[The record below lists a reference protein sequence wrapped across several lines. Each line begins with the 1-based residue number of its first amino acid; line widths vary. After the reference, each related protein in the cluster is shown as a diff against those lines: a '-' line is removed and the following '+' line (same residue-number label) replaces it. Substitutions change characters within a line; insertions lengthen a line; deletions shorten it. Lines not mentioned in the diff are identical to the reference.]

1 MTEEEARPKIKLKLL
16 TGKLTKAT
24 KIGGKKKVLKQSGE
38 VIILDDSPVKTVK
51 REDVVVSNAAPATVD
66 QQKQPEDNVAAAVD
80 EGWVANLLNLYSG
93 ANLLKETAVDAPPTA
108 TPAPILCTQQPPQP
122 IRNEVLKALDDLE
135 F

>member
-1 MTEEEARPKIKLKLL
+1 MKLL

-24 KIGGKKKVLKQSGE
+24 KIGGKKKVLKQTGE

-51 REDVVVSNAAPATVD
+51 REDVVVSNAATAPDNVD
-66 QQKQPEDNVAAAVD
+66 QPKQPGENVAAVD
-80 EGWVANLLNLYSG
+80 EEWVR
-93 ANLLKETAVDAPPTA
+93 NLLKETAVDAPPTA

>member
-24 KIGGKKKVLKQSGE
+24 KIGGKKKVLKQTGE

-51 REDVVVSNAAPATVD
+51 REDVVVSNAAPAPATVD
-66 QQKQPEDNVAAAVD
+66 QQKQPVADVD
-80 EGWVANLLNLYSG
+80 EAWV
-93 ANLLKETAVDAPPTA
+93 ANLLKETAMDAPPTA

>member
-66 QQKQPEDNVAAAVD
+66 QQKQHEDNVAGAVD
-80 EGWVANLLNLYSG
+80 EDWVAMLM
-93 ANLLKETAVDAPPTA
+93 KETAVDAPPTA